1 MAIRTETE
9 TVIKKVLPY
18 LRRRGYDPEKDLDF
32 ETAVKIPDR
41 YHKGYIDILVTC
53 GGATPKF
60 VIEAKKS
67 SKVLT
72 DEDRAQAIGYGAA
85 LKVPFVV
92 VTNGTAIQCQNT
104 NTKTPLQWNGRLEG
118 YIPTKA
124 QLPSV
129 LKAFRADK
137 LSTNISLAT
146 GKAPDTGL
154 PFHPG
159 LPLKQL
165 NAMFARCHNA
175 IRKIEKNEEYAFADF
190 SKLLF
195 LKLLEEKQDDGDIAL
210 PYSYRFDELAETPQH
225 RSDQIRDSVQKM
237 IAQIRNDTAFGDVLD
252 DEIHLQKPET
262 FRYIIEQ
269 LAAISFRDCT
279 SDSKGAAFE
288 YFVRAT
294 LKGKRLGQYFTPR
307 PLVELMVAMIGSE
320 KIANAA
326 ISATPIRILDPA
338 CGTGGF
344 LVYALRHSLEILRKK
359 LEGNVISHRVF
370 DDGKRNLMRSV
381 FFGSEAS
388 EGVACA
394 AKMNMIV
401 AGDGHTNII
410 PEDSL
415 RVESTN
421 WHMHDAN
428 CDVILTNPPFG
439 TSEADSLTAEDQAAY
454 PIRSTRGQ
462 HLFLQRMVL
471 ATVPEGDICTVID
484 DGVLNTDSAADLRNW
499 LLEQC
504 RLVAVLSLPDE
515 TFKPNKINVKS
526 SVLYL
531 KRREEADIN
540 HDSDHNVIF
549 CDVDS
554 LGYEGSGEPIRGF
567 DFPALLD
574 SICARIRG
582 QVKAHSGTGWNA
594 FDVKMSAV
602 WKDPSR
608 RLDLKFWSPEQL
620 KQIAALRKSG
630 APTIKDL
637 AIQTVKRGKSPSSE
651 LYVDE
656 RDGYALV
663 IKSGTNIS
671 KLGILVEEG
680 DNLDYVE
687 KNIYDE
693 MLGAQVE
700 DGDVLLS
707 STGDGTLGK
716 CCVYRSRKPAIADGH
731 VTIIRV
737 DLTRVVPEYLC
748 DYLRA
753 GLGAREIERLFSGST
768 GMIELTPEHVNSIF
782 VDILDVNLKG
792 QKFASDTLRAR
803 ERAATLKQEE
813 ADSDMRV
820 ARFEF
825 IDFGA
830 KKR

>member
-1 MAIRTETE
+1 MTIRTETE
-9 TVIKKVLPY
+9 TVIKKILPY
-18 LRRRGYDPEKDLDF
+18 LRRRGYSPEKDLDF
-32 ETAVKIPDR
+32 ETAVKLPDR
-41 YHKGYIDILVTC
+41 YNKGYIDILVTC
-53 GGATPKF
+53 GDAAPKF

-67 SKVLT
+67 AKVLT
-72 DEDRAQAIGYGAA
+72 DKDRAQAIGYGVA

-92 VTNGTAIQCQNT
+92 VTNGTTIQCLNT
-104 NTKTPLQWNGRLEG
+104 NTKASLQWNGQLEG
-118 YIPTKA
+118 CIPTKA

-129 LKAFRADK
+129 LKALRTDK
-137 LSTNISLAT
+137 LATNVLLSV
-146 GKAPDTGL
+146 GKNPDTGL

-175 IRKIEKNEEYAFADF
+175 IRKIEKNEEFAFADF

-195 LKLLEEKQDDGDIAL
+195 LKLLEEKQDDGDIEL

-225 RSDQIRDSVQKM
+225 KSDQIRDSVRKM
-237 IAQIRNDTAFGDVLD
+237 IAQIRKDTAFGDVLE
-252 DEIHLQKPET
+252 DEIHLKKPET
-262 FRYIIEQ
+262 FRYIVEQ
-269 LAAISFRDCT
+269 LAAISFRDST

-326 ISATPIRILDPA
+326 ISTTPIRILDPA

-344 LVYALRHSLEILRKK
+344 LVYALRHSIEILSKK
-359 LEGNVISHRVF
+359 LEESVISRRVF
-370 DDGKRNLMRSV
+370 DDGKKRLMRDI

-415 RVESTN
+415 RVGSKN
-421 WHMHDAN
+421 WHMDEAT

-439 TSEADSLTAEDQAAY
+439 TSEADSLPTDDQATY
-454 PIRSTRGQ
+454 PIRSTKGQ

-471 ATVPEGDICTVID
+471 AAVPEGDICTVID
-484 DGVLNTDSAADLRNW
+484 DGVLNTDSAGELRKW

-531 KRREEADIN
+531 KRREDADAN
-540 HDSDHNVIF
+540 HVLDHNVIF

-554 LGYEGSGEPIRGF
+554 LGYEGSGEAIRGF
-567 DFPALLD
+567 DFPALLE
-574 SICARIRG
+574 SVSACVRSQTKAR
-582 QVKAHSGTGWNA
+582 SGVGWNA
-594 FDVKMSAV
+594 FDVKMSNI
-602 WKDPSR
+602 WKDTSQ
-608 RLDLKFWSPEQL
+608 RLDLKFWSPEQR
-620 KQIAALRKSG
+620 KQIATLQKSG
-630 APTIKDL
+630 APTIKEL
-637 AIQTVKRGKSPSSE
+637 ATKPVKRGKSPSSE

-671 KLGILVEEG
+671 KLGNLLEDG

-693 MLGAQVE
+693 MPGAQVQ

-716 CCVYRSRKPAIADGH
+716 CCVYRSTKQAIADGH
-731 VTIIRV
+731 VTIIRA
-737 DLTRVVPEYLC
+737 DQARVLPEYLC

-753 GLGAREIERLFSGST
+753 GLGAREVERLYSGST

-782 VDILDVNLKG
+782 VDILDGNLKR
-792 QKFASDTLRAR
+792 QKLVSDALRAG

-813 ADSDMRV
+813 AASDLKT
-820 ARFEF
+820 ARLKFRAE
-825 IDFGA
+825 
-830 KKR
+830 KKE

>member
-1 MAIRTETE
+1 MTIRTETE
-9 TVIKKVLPY
+9 TVIKKILPY
-18 LRRRGYDPEKDLDF
+18 LRRRGYDSEKDLDF

-53 GGATPKF
+53 GGVMPKF

-67 SKVLT
+67 SKTLT
-72 DEDRAQAIGYGAA
+72 DKDRTQAVVYGTA
-85 LKVPFVV
+85 LKVPFVI
-92 VTNGTAIQCQNT
+92 VTNGTTIQCLNT
-104 NTKTPLQWNGRLEG
+104 NTKKSLLWNGQLEG
-118 YIPTKA
+118 FIPTKA

-129 LKAFRADK
+129 LKALRTDK
-137 LSTNISLAT
+137 LATNIPLSIGAS
-146 GKAPDTGL
+146 PDTGL

-175 IRKIEKNEEYAFADF
+175 IRKIEKNEEHAFADF

-210 PYSYRFDELAETPQH
+210 PYSYRFDELAETPQQ

-237 IAQIRNDTAFGDVLD
+237 IAQIKNDTAFGDVLD
-252 DEIHLQKPET
+252 DEIHLRKPET
-262 FRYIIEQ
+262 FRYIVQQ
-269 LAAISFRDCT
+269 LASISFRDST

-307 PLVELMVAMIGSE
+307 PLVELMIAMIGGE

-326 ISATPIRILDPA
+326 ISATSIRVMDPA

-344 LVYALRHSLEILRKK
+344 LVYALRHSIEILRKK
-359 LEGNVISHRVF
+359 LQDNIISQRVF
-370 DDGKRNLMRSV
+370 DDGKRRLMRDI

-415 RVESTN
+415 RIDSRN
-421 WHMHDAN
+421 WSLNEAT

-439 TSEADSLTAEDQAAY
+439 TSETDSLPTDDQAAY
-454 PIRSTRGQ
+454 PIRSTKGQ
-462 HLFLQRMVL
+462 HLFLQHMVL

-484 DGVLNTDSAADLRNW
+484 DGVLNTDSAGELRKW

-526 SVLYL
+526 SVLYM
-531 KRREEADIN
+531 KRREDPDVN
-540 HDSDHNVIF
+540 HDSDYNVIF
-549 CDVDS
+549 CDIDS

-574 SICARIRG
+574 SISSFIRG
-582 QVKAHSGTGWNA
+582 RSKAHSGIGWKA
-594 FDVKMSAV
+594 FNVRLSAI
-602 WKDPSR
+602 WKDSSH
-608 RLDLKFWSPEQL
+608 RLDLKYWRPDQL
-620 KQIAALRKSG
+620 KRIATLRECG

-637 AIQTVKRGKSPSSE
+637 AIHSIIRGKSPSSE
-651 LYVDE
+651 LYVDQG
-656 RDGYALV
+656 DGYALV

-671 KLGILVEEG
+671 KFGTLVEDG
-680 DNLDYVE
+680 DSLDYVE

-693 MLGAQVE
+693 MLNAQANY
-700 DGDVLLS
+700 GDVLLS

-731 VTIIRV
+731 VTIIRI
-737 DLTRVVPEYLC
+737 DQTRVIPEYLC

-768 GMIELTPEHVNSIF
+768 GMIELTPEHVSSIY
-782 VDILDVNLKG
+782 VDILDGNLKR
-792 QKFASDTLRAR
+792 QKTASDTLRSG
-803 ERAATLKQEE
+803 ERAALLKQKE
-813 ADSDMRV
+813 ADSDLRA
-820 ARFEF
+820 ARTLF
-825 IDFGA
+825 IAGE
-830 KKR
+830 K